1 MAAAPH
7 PPPPSTPAL
16 GPWRAVGLTLLAVAG
31 TRIAFLT
38 LAQLLAWLH
47 DVRADEVGQALAAQ
61 PAALGLVQGVGL
73 GGALWLGL
81 GPAARRA
88 PLPSLGLST
97 VPAHWLL
104 LAFAGGLALQLPLAE
119 LGNVGRLLWPE
130 SDAALRQLRRLLA
143 PGGAG
148 RFVTLLVSLA
158 VVVPLLEEVFFRGLL
173 LGGLRRGGMRWAAA
187 WLLSSLLFG
196 LAHVTPAAVLY
207 ATVAGLLLG
216 ALVLR
221 TGSTTVSFAAHAG
234 VNALPVL
241 LPARA
246 VPIPGFNDFGA
257 KAAHVPWPWWVAG
270 SLVAALCFGALWWS
284 SGSASGPATG
294 QERPS

>member
-1 MAAAPH
+1 MGSA
-7 PPPPSTPAL
+7 PPPSPDSTPAL

-31 TRIAFLT
+31 TRIAFLV
-38 LAQLLAWLH
+38 LARLLAWVHGEPVERL
-47 DVRADEVGQALAAQ
+47 GQALAGE

-81 GPAARRA
+81 GASARRA
-88 PLPSLGLST
+88 PLAALGLRA
-97 VPAHWLL
+97 VPARWLL

-130 SDAALRQLRRLLA
+130 SEAALQQLRRLLA
-143 PGGAG
+143 PGGPG
-148 RFVTLLVSLA
+148 RLARLLVSLA
-158 VVVPLLEEVFFRGLL
+158 VVVPLLEEAFFRGLL
-173 LGGLRRGGMRWAAA
+173 LGGLRRRGGGWVTA
-187 WLLSSLLFG
+187 WLLSSVLFG

-241 LPARA
+241 LPARL

-257 KAAHVPWPWWVAG
+257 KASHVPWPWWVAG
-270 SLVAALCFGALWWS
+270 SLLAALCFGALWWS
-284 SGSASGPATG
+284 SGSGSGPAAG

>member
-1 MAAAPH
+1 MASA
-7 PPPPSTPAL
+7 PPPSPDSTPAL

-31 TRIAFLT
+31 TRIAFLV
-38 LAQLLAWLH
+38 LARLLAWVHGEPVERL
-47 DVRADEVGQALAAQ
+47 GQALAAE

-81 GPAARRA
+81 GGSARRA
-88 PLPSLGLST
+88 PLAALGLRT
-97 VPAHWLL
+97 VPARWLL
-104 LAFAGGLALQLPLAE
+104 LAFVGGLALQLPLAE

-130 SDAALRQLRRLLA
+130 SEAALQQLRRLLA
-143 PGGAG
+143 PGGPA
-148 RFVTLLVSLA
+148 RLARLLVSLA
-158 VVVPLLEEVFFRGLL
+158 VVVPLLEEAFFRGLL
-173 LGGLRRGGMRWAAA
+173 LGGLRRRRSGWVTA
-187 WLLSSLLFG
+187 WLLSSVPFG

-241 LPARA
+241 LPARL

-257 KAAHVPWPWWVAG
+257 KASHVPWPWWVAG
-270 SLVAALCFGALWWS
+270 SLLAALCFGALWWS
-284 SGSASGPATG
+284 SGSGSGPATG